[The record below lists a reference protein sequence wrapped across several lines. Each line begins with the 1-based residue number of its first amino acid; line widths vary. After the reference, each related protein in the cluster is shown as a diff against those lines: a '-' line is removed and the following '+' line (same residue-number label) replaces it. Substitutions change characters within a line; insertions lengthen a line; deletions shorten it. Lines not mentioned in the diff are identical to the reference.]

1 MVWLWRNKNQVK
13 ETFPLCSI
21 MFKVHNNAVSPK
33 NNTNM
38 SKSFPVQY
46 TFKRKRRR
54 SVCQR
59 SLTDAIFELWYA
71 FGEFHI
77 RTRKRADNLSSSK
90 ISLER
95 QDTFDHIVEA
105 LKTAFTNNTIN
116 FYAVIRNGHYLILG
130 FYSVFIGASSLIYIK
145 LGYLTLT
152 CYPCSDKNKLKLIPN
167 ASANFHKLY

>member
-1 MVWLWRNKNQVK
+1 MVWLWRNKNQGK

-21 MFKVHNNAVSPK
+21 MFKVHNNTVAPK

-38 SKSFPVQY
+38 SKSFPVEY
-46 TFKRKRRR
+46 IFKRKRRR

-105 LKTAFTNNTIN
+105 LKTAFTNNTLTLMWLLEK
-116 FYAVIRNGHYLILG
+116 VIIWYW
-130 FYSVFIGASSLIYIK
+130 VFIQCLLVPRVLYIE

-152 CYPCSDKNKLKLIPN
+152 SYHARIKTN
-167 ASANFHKLY
+167 